1 MDFVDIIKKVFHKNK
16 MVWPACS
23 EILRAGRGDI
33 LTLKIRDF
41 EGKYQGFP
49 Y

>member
-1 MDFVDIIKKVFHKNK
+1 MDFVDIIQKVFHKNK
-16 MVWPACS
+16 F
-23 EILRAGRGDI
+23 EILRTGRGDI
-33 LTLKIRDF
+33 LTLKIRVF